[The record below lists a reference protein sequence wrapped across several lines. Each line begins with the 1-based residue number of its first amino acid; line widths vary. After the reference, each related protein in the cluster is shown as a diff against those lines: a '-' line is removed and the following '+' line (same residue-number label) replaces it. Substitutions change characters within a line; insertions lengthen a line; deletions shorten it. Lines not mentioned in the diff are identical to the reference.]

1 MSKEKK
7 MGYSEAIT
15 ELEAIVR
22 EIERESIPVD
32 DLAEK
37 VKRASELIAICRQ
50 RLKTTEAD
58 VQQILKEINEKE

>member
-7 MGYSEAIT
+7 LNYQEAMT
-15 ELEAIVR
+15 ELESIVR

-32 DLAEK
+32 ELAEK

-58 VQQILKEINEKE
+58 VQKILKEINEEE